1 MGGPTN
7 HRALADDHTPHRMRR
22 WPMLLVVC
30 GLPGAGKTTI
40 AEAVADRVDGR
51 LVRTDVVRKDLFPD
65 PEYTEAEKLAVY
77 AELLA
82 RGREAVEDG
91 ETAVLDGTFK
101 EARFREDVVDLAAD
115 LGVDFRLVKVEC
127 DEAVARRRI
136 RERTDDESDA
146 DPELHSRFRELFDPV
161 ECDHVVVDNSG
172 DLEATLARVD
182 ELFPVA
188 EPSGV
193 PAGE

>member
-1 MGGPTN
+1 
-7 HRALADDHTPHRMRR
+7 
-22 WPMLLVVC
+22 MLLVVC

-51 LVRTDVVRKDLFPD
+51 LVRTDVVRKELFPD
-65 PEYTEAEKLAVY
+65 PDYTEAEKLAVY
-77 AELLA
+77 AELLG
-82 RGREAVEDG
+82 RGREVVEND

-115 LGVDFRLVKVEC
+115 LGVDFQLVKVEC

-146 DPELHSRFRELFDPV
+146 DPDLHSRFRELFDPI
-161 ECDHVVVDNSG
+161 ECEHVVVDNSA
-172 DLEATLARVD
+172 DLDATLARVD
-182 ELFPVA
+182 ELFPA
-188 EPSGV
+188 ADPTSV

>member
-1 MGGPTN
+1 MGRPTN
-7 HRALADDHTPHRMRR
+7 RRTLAGDHRGHTTER

-65 PEYTEAEKLAVY
+65 PDYTEAEKLAVY
-77 AELLA
+77 GELLG
-82 RGREAVEDG
+82 RGREVVEAG
-91 ETAVLDGTFK
+91 GTAVLDGTFK
-101 EARFREDVVDLAAD
+101 EARFRGDVVDLAAE

-146 DPELHSRFRELFDPV
+146 DPDLHSRFRELFDPI
-161 ECDHVVVDNSG
+161 ECEHAVVDNSG
-172 DLEATLARVD
+172 DLDATLARVD

-188 EPSGV
+188 DPSSV

>member
-1 MGGPTN
+1 MGRPTN
-7 HRALADDHTPHRMRR
+7 RRGHADDRRADTTTR

-40 AEAVADRVDGR
+40 AEAVTDRVDGR

-65 PEYTEAEKLAVY
+65 PDYTEAEKLAVY
-77 AELLA
+77 DELLA
-82 RGREAVEDG
+82 RGREAVADG

-101 EARFREDVVDLAAD
+101 EARFREDVVALADD
-115 LGVDFRLVKVEC
+115 LGVEFQLVKVEC
-127 DEAVARRRI
+127 DEPVARQRI

-161 ECDHVVVDNSG
+161 DCNHVVVDNSG
-172 DLEATLARVD
+172 DLEATLAQVD

-188 EPSGV
+188 EPERL
-193 PAGE
+193 PTGE